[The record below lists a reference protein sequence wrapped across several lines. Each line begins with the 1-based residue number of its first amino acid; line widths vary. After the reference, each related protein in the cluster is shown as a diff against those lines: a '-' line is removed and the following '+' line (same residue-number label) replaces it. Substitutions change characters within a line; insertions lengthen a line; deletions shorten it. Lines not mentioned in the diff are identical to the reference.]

1 MAEPSWFQHADL
13 MNILIGFLILIV
25 GWFIRREFRNF
36 DTKLDTACRR
46 VDNKVEKNDFEK
58 FKGNVYY
65 QLHEHDHHIE
75 CSAADCRPKTTGV
88 IIRERRT

>member
-46 VDNKVEKNDFEK
+46 VDNKVEKNDFE
-58 FKGNVYY
+58 
-65 QLHEHDHHIE
+65 LHEHDHHIE